1 MKQDVKDHGLQE
13 RQAYVPVKVK
23 VIKITPRKVICQSGD
38 LDRMYRDDK
47 DYGDGF
53 Y

>member
-38 LDRMYRDDK
+38 LDDMDLDQDQGYK
-47 DYGDGF
+47 F
-53 Y
+53 